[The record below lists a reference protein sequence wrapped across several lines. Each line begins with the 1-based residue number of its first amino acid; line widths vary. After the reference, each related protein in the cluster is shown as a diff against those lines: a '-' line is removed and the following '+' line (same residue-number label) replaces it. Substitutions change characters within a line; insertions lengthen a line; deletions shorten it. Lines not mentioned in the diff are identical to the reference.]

1 MEQPQQQFETKGISY
16 FDRIKMGLLFTIVI
30 CLIILFF
37 ANSGNNLFLTI
48 SLPMII
54 FILYGYETLQW
65 NKFYITS
72 LKIQDNTIEIQ
83 YLNYD
88 KAESLT
94 IPLSEVNFKIKY
106 IWYKVKPPHAYLEI
120 SSSQGLRIRQHS
132 GDYWTKEKFMEVVG
146 VVEMSK
152 NLG

>member
-1 MEQPQQQFETKGISY
+1 MQQQEQQFQTKGISY
-16 FDRIKMGLLFTIVI
+16 FDRIKMGLVFTIIV

-37 ANSGNNLFLTI
+37 GTTTNNQFLTI
-48 SLPMII
+48 MLPLII
-54 FILYGYETLQW
+54 FIVYGSETLLW
-65 NKFYITS
+65 NKFYITT
-72 LKIQDNTIEIQ
+72 LKIHENTIEIQ
-83 YLNYD
+83 YLDYD

-132 GDYWTKEKFMEVVG
+132 GDYWSKEKFMVVVG
-146 VVEMSK
+146 VVEESK
-152 NLG
+152 KMK